1 MKIAPHIKLAPGEY
15 YRTSDFR
22 MVGPVRV
29 VDQQSIMTSRS
40 RWTTFN
46 IDGTFYEI
54 DNWSREEPQIDLV
67 AYWYDLDYI
76 GFSISAA
83 REKDLSS
90 AFIWDRTPQGHF
102 SNNPDW
108 DQHLQDMIDQ
118 WEWEQKW
125 QSLNVSA
132 LTDAGCGDYNVTLES
147 SEEPLYSIELP
158 NNERYENVINYRMD
172 GNMLFV
178 EFEDFVHY
186 YMMKPGDKVTIT
198 EMED

>member
-1 MKIAPHIKLAPGEY
+1 MKIAPHIKLAPDEY

-29 VDQQSIMTSRS
+29 VDQQSIMKSRS
-40 RWTTFN
+40 RWATFN

-54 DNWSREEPQIDLV
+54 ENWSREEPQIDLV
-67 AYWYDLDYI
+67 AYCYDLDYI
-76 GFSISAA
+76 GFDISAA
-83 REKDLSS
+83 RQKDLSR

-102 SNNPDW
+102 PNNPHW

-147 SEEPLYSIELP
+147 SEKPLYSIELP
-158 NNERYENVINYRMD
+158 NNERYKNVINYYMD
-172 GNMLFV
+172 GDMFFM

-186 YMMKPGDKVTIT
+186 YIMKPADKVIIKK
-198 EMED
+198 MKG